1 MSAIKRPFLIKFTN
15 ANEIR
20 MGSPFNSC
28 DIEIV
33 GFDKI
38 KLPKCSWQDKY
49 AWTDDSKK
57 LLLIK
62 WNFENNDPGFHL
74 FLIDTET
81 GQKKE
86 SSRLLGLP
94 TNVSIIGNK
103 IKISKFLYDKKKSV
117 AGKLCCEVEEEFE
130 FDK

>member
-1 MSAIKRPFLIKFTN
+1 MNATNRPFLIKFTN
-15 ANEIR
+15 ADEIR

-33 GFDKI
+33 GYDKI
-38 KLPKCSWQDKY
+38 KLPKGNWQDKY

-62 WNFENNDPGFHL
+62 WNFENNEPGFHL
-74 FLIDTET
+74 FLIDIET

-86 SSRLLGLP
+86 SLRLVGLP
-94 TNVSIIGNK
+94 TNISLIDDK
-103 IKISKFLYDKKKSV
+103 IKISKFLYDKEKSV
-117 AGKLCCEVEEEFE
+117 AGKLCCEIEEEFE